1 MIISFIMENF
11 SFNQKVF
18 IVHLGYFRK
27 VLYSGDTKTKRI
39 FLPQQASTLVG
50 KKDIKIYNLVIV

>member
-1 MIISFIMENF
+1 MENF